1 MNEILQDAHDLG
13 WLLLALLGVAVLLL
27 ICGLEEL
34 YLKAKA
40 KSETLTPCQTFKR
53 LTKEKGEHHD

>member
-34 YLKAKA
+34 YLKAK
-40 KSETLTPCQTFKR
+40 TKR
-53 LTKEKGEHHD
+53 ERRNRR